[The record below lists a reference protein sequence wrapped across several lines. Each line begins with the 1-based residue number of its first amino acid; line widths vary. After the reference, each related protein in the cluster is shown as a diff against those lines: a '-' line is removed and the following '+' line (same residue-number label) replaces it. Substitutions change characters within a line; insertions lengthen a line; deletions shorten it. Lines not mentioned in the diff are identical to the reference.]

1 MAIDEY
7 ILSGLKKTYLDLYHV
22 RVTSNSFM
30 KRKKRDAELK
40 LRSLKTKISPSYV
53 LT

>member
-1 MAIDEY
+1 M
-7 ILSGLKKTYLDLYHV
+7 SGIKKTYLDLYHV

-40 LRSLKTKISPSYV
+40 DENIALICVDLKAV
-53 LT
+53 FH